1 MMNRFYVL
9 LFFLFSVSGFAQTTN
24 LTPTI
29 TPTLFSPTDEITVTY
44 DVTGTPLASLPNAW
58 AWVWIPGKNIDAKYN
73 INPPT
78 ATADPAKFTK
88 AIESGKTLFRLT
100 FKPSDFFNQSITG
113 ESQMGILLKGNNWT
127 GCGAASCQTS
137 DYIANFGFRITLVSP
152 TANPVFIDQSSTIS
166 IQTTAPINATFQT
179 FVDDAVVNTSVT
191 ASTSYNYTHTVT
203 ETAGLHHV
211 KIIGT
216 SANGTSEVEFSY
228 LVRSTTVVESLPSG
242 IIPGIN
248 YHDDATKVTLCLWAP
263 GKNSVYARGDF
274 SDWDVLPENQMK
286 RDGEYFWLELSG
298 LTAGEEYAFQ
308 YLVDESVWVADPY
321 ADKILDPDD
330 QYIPETTYPNLKP
343 YPQKALLNQWYF
355 NRLSVFQTNQT
366 PYEWQATDYVRPPK
380 EKLVVYELLI
390 RDFFGSDDRNY
401 QNLIDTLSY
410 LKRLGVNAIE
420 LMPIME
426 FNGND
431 SWGYNPTF
439 MFAVDK
445 YYGTKNKLKEFIDV
459 CHQNNMAVILDIAL
473 NHQDTPNPYLL
484 LDFDFENFRP
494 TANNRWFFIQRRHP
508 FNVFFDMNHGSNY
521 TKAYVDSVNHYW
533 LNEFKVDGFR
543 FDLSKGFNTIDYCTT
558 PGCDTP
564 AEVSAWS
571 AYDASRI
578 ALLKRMADEIWE
590 DFPETYVILE
600 HLSVN
605 AEEKELAEYR
615 ADEGKGMLF
624 WGNLN
629 FAYTENAMG
638 YFPQSDIGWVY
649 HGTRGWSVPH
659 VVGYM
664 ESHDEERMMYKNLQF
679 GNSSG
684 SYSVKN
690 LPTALDRV
698 KAASTLF
705 YTIPGP
711 KMLWQFGELG
721 YDISINE
728 GGRVSP
734 KPVKW
739 EYRNDYSRYKLYQHT
754 ADLIRLRN
762 TYDVF
767 TEGDA
772 TLVTGTNAVKQ
783 LTLKNSPYTTTPTLA
798 EDMNVQVVVNFDVTI
813 RTASVAFPHTGTW
826 YDYYAFGEPVNV
838 TSTPFNISLKPGE
851 YKIFTDVEITNPL
864 ITSTENPLAEVK
876 VSVYPNP
883 ASDVL
888 MVNSDRPVR
897 NLKLVTANGATLF
910 PERIDSTTW
919 DLRHVQDGFYI
930 VVIEQ
935 QGITQ
940 RLKLIKR

>member
-1 MMNRFYVL
+1 MSRFYVL
-9 LFFLFSVSGFAQTTN
+9 VFFLLSVLGFAQTKTN
-24 LTPTI
+24 VTPVI
-29 TPTLFSPTDEITVTY
+29 NPASFQPDDEITVTY
-44 DVTGTPLASLPNAW
+44 DVTGTALASLTNAW
-58 AWVWIPGKNIDAKYN
+58 AWVWIPGKNIDARYN
-73 INPPT
+73 VNPAN

-88 AIESGKTLFRLT
+88 VIESGKTLFRLT
-100 FKPSDFFNQSITG
+100 FKPQDFFVQPICLETQLGMLIKANDWSGGQSTDYVATMTPLTTCFLV
-113 ESQMGILLKGNNWT
+113 ELL
-127 GCGAASCQTS
+127 
-137 DYIANFGFRITLVSP
+137 SP
-152 TANPVFIDQSSTIS
+152 SVNPVFIDPGEDLLVEAESSEVATFILSVDGVPVDEQVSITDYSFSYTIPQSSGLYAVSLTVENAENDTTI
-166 IQTTAPINATFQT
+166 TF
-179 FVDDAVVNTSVT
+179 
-191 ASTSYNYTHTVT
+191 
-203 ETAGLHHV
+203 
-211 KIIGT
+211 K
-216 SANGTSEVEFSY
+216 Y
-228 LVRSTTVVESLPSG
+228 LVSAPSDESPRPEG

-248 YHDDATKVTLCLWAP
+248 YHDDPTKVTLCLWAP

-286 RDGEYFWLELSG
+286 RDGEYFWLELAG

-308 YLVDESVWVADPY
+308 YLINESVWVADPY

-343 YPQKALLNQWYF
+343 YPQKALLDQWYF

-390 RDFFGSDDRNY
+390 RDFFGSENRNY

-473 NHQDTPNPYLL
+473 NHQDTPNPLL
-484 LDFDFENFRP
+484 LMDFDFENFRP
-494 TANNRWFFIQRRHP
+494 TANNKWFFIQRRHP
-508 FNVFFDMNHGSNY
+508 FNVFFDMNHGSAY

-615 ADEGKGMLF
+615 AGEGKGMLF

-629 FAYTENAMG
+629 HAYNENTMG

-664 ESHDEERMMYKNLQF
+664 ESHDEERLMYKNLQF

-705 YTIPGP
+705 YTLPGP

-739 EYRNDYSRYKLYQHT
+739 EYRSDYSRYKLYQHT

-772 TLVTGTNAVKQ
+772 TLVAGTNPVKQ
-783 LTLKNSPYTTTPTLA
+783 LTIKNSPYTTTPTLT
-798 EDMNVQVVVNFDVTI
+798 EDMNVQVVVNFDLTI

-826 YDYYAFGEPVNV
+826 YDYYAFGAPVNV

-919 DLRHVQDGFYI
+919 NLRNVKDGFYI
-930 VVIEQ
+930 VVVEQ
-935 QGITQ
+935 HGITQ

>member
-1 MMNRFYVL
+1 
-9 LFFLFSVSGFAQTTN
+9 
-24 LTPTI
+24 
-29 TPTLFSPTDEITVTY
+29 
-44 DVTGTPLASLPNAW
+44 
-58 AWVWIPGKNIDAKYN
+58 
-73 INPPT
+73 
-78 ATADPAKFTK
+78 
-88 AIESGKTLFRLT
+88 
-100 FKPSDFFNQSITG
+100 
-113 ESQMGILLKGNNWT
+113 
-127 GCGAASCQTS
+127 
-137 DYIANFGFRITLVSP
+137 
-152 TANPVFIDQSSTIS
+152 
-166 IQTTAPINATFQT
+166 
-179 FVDDAVVNTSVT
+179 
-191 ASTSYNYTHTVT
+191 
-203 ETAGLHHV
+203 
-211 KIIGT
+211 
-216 SANGTSEVEFSY
+216 
-228 LVRSTTVVESLPSG
+228 
-242 IIPGIN
+242 
-248 YHDDATKVTLCLWAP
+248 
-263 GKNSVYARGDF
+263 
-274 SDWDVLPENQMK
+274 
-286 RDGEYFWLELSG
+286 
-298 LTAGEEYAFQ
+298 
-308 YLVDESVWVADPY
+308 
-321 ADKILDPDD
+321 
-330 QYIPETTYPNLKP
+330 
-343 YPQKALLNQWYF
+343 
-355 NRLSVFQTNQT
+355 
-366 PYEWQATDYVRPPK
+366 
-380 EKLVVYELLI
+380 
-390 RDFFGSDDRNY
+390 
-401 QNLIDTLSY
+401 
-410 LKRLGVNAIE
+410 
-420 LMPIME
+420 
-426 FNGND
+426 
-431 SWGYNPTF
+431 
-439 MFAVDK
+439 
-445 YYGTKNKLKEFIDV
+445 
-459 CHQNNMAVILDIAL
+459 
-473 NHQDTPNPYLL
+473 
-484 LDFDFENFRP
+484 
-494 TANNRWFFIQRRHP
+494 
-508 FNVFFDMNHGSNY
+508 MNHGSDY

-615 ADEGKGMLF
+615 AGEGKGMLF

-629 FAYTENAMG
+629 HAYNENTMG

-664 ESHDEERMMYKNLQF
+664 ESHDEERLMYKNLQF

-739 EYRNDYSRYKLYQHT
+739 EYRNDYFRYKLYQHT

-772 TLVTGTNAVKQ
+772 TLVAGTNAVKQ
-783 LTLKNSPYTTTPTLA
+783 LTLKNSPYTTTPTLT
-798 EDMNVQVVVNFDVTI
+798 EDLNVQVVVNFDVTI

-838 TSTPFNISLKPGE
+838 TSTPFNILLKSGE

-864 ITSTENPLAEVK
+864 ITSTENPLVEVK

-919 DLRHVQDGFYI
+919 NLRNVKDGFYI

>member
-1 MMNRFYVL
+1 MRRFCL
-9 LFFLFSVSGFAQTTN
+9 LLTLLIPAFLSAQDKVSIN
-24 LTPTI
+24 PTI
-29 TPTLFSPTDEITVTY
+29 SPASFQPDDEITVTY
-44 DVTGTPLASLPNAW
+44 DVTGTTLASLSNAW
-58 AWVWIPGKNIDAKYN
+58 AWVWIPGKNIDARYN
-73 INPPT
+73 VNPAN

-88 AIESGKTLFRLT
+88 VIESGKTLFRLT
-100 FKPSDFFNQSITG
+100 FKPQDFFVQPICLET
-113 ESQMGILLKGNNWT
+113 QLGILIKANDWSGGQST
-127 GCGAASCQTS
+127 
-137 DYIANFGFRITLVSP
+137 DYVATMTPLTTCFLVELLSP
-152 TANPVFIDQSSTIS
+152 SVNPVFIDPGEDLLVEAESSEVATFILYVDGVPVDEQMSITDYSFSYSIPQSSGLY
-166 IQTTAPINATFQT
+166 A
-179 FVDDAVVNTSVT
+179 
-191 ASTSYNYTHTVT
+191 AS
-203 ETAGLHHV
+203 L
-211 KIIGT
+211 
-216 SANGTSEVEFSY
+216 
-228 LVRSTTVVESLPSG
+228 VVENAENDTTITFKYMVSSPSVESPRPTG

-343 YPQKALLNQWYF
+343 YPQKALLDQWYF

-390 RDFFGSDDRNY
+390 RDFFGSENRNY

-459 CHQNNMAVILDIAL
+459 CHQNNMAVILDIAM
-473 NHQDTPNPYLL
+473 NHQDIPNSYAMM
-484 LDFDFENFRP
+484 DFNFSTFRP
-494 TANNRWFFIQRRHP
+494 TADNKWFNVTARHP
-508 FNVFFDMNHGSNY
+508 FNVFFDMNHESSY
-521 TKAYVDSVNHYW
+521 TKTYLDTVNYYW
-533 LNEFKVDGFR
+533 LNEFKIDGYR
-543 FDLSKGFNTIDYCTT
+543 FDLSKGMSNVNYCTT
-558 PGCDTP
+558 PDCNTP

-571 AYDASRI
+571 GYDASRV
-578 ALLKRMADEIWE
+578 ALLKRMADRIWE
-590 DFPETYVILE
+590 SFPEAYVILE
-600 HLSVN
+600 HFAAN
-605 AEEKELAEYR
+605 NEERELAEYR
-615 ADEGKGMLF
+615 AGEGKGMLF
-624 WGNLN
+624 WGNLTH
-629 FAYTENAMG
+629 AYNENTMG
-638 YFPQSDIGWVY
+638 YFPQSDISWVY

-664 ESHDEERMMYKNLQF
+664 ESHDEERLMYKNLQF

-721 YDISINE
+721 YDVSIDE

-739 EYRNDYSRYKLYQHT
+739 EYRSDYSRYRLYQHT

-762 TYDVF
+762 TYDIF

-772 TLVTGTNAVKQ
+772 TLVAGTNPVKQ
-783 LTLKNSPYTTTPTLA
+783 LTLKNSPYTTTPTVP
-798 EDMNVQVVVNFDVTI
+798 EDMNVQVVVNFDLTI

-838 TSTPFNISLKPGE
+838 TATPFNISLKPGE

-864 ITSTENPLAEVK
+864 ITSTENPLAEVQ

-888 MVNSDRPVR
+888 MVNSDKPVR
-897 NLKLVTANGATLF
+897 SLKLVTANGVTLF

-919 DLRHVQDGFYI
+919 DLRDVKDGFYI
-930 VVIEQ
+930 VVVEHY
-935 QGITQ
+935 GLTQ
-940 RLKLIKR
+940 RLKLIKQ